1 MQLIS
6 GAGMFSQPE
15 GDAHWVEQL
24 RVPDLSVGT
33 YSIRAGG
40 TDDQSPHTED
50 EIYAI
55 TAGRATLVS
64 GGDSAQVGPGTVV
77 YVPAFEEHRFT
88 EITEDFA
95 ALVFFAPAE
104 EARASAASLLAAAE
118 DAMAEA
124 GFRTGDFG
132 RAGELIAA
140 AQAAAAHSGDERA
153 AAHAKDLLGLILHY
167 QNITVL
173 MAGGQ
178 LPDADI
184 TAEQQA
190 FADALAE
197 WTELGDPSG
206 MARSLFGLGLV
217 QQVLMRDWAAAMPL
231 FWQALDL
238 GYRAD
243 LYTRS
248 EVHRHVGFY
257 YSVEAG
263 QPAEAV
269 RHLRL
274 SLEYREALGDPRR
287 IPSGLVALGEAEL
300 AAGNPER
307 AVELLREAVVRARAA
322 RLLPARIE
330 SAEQALA
337 EAEVAAATATAQD

>member
-6 GAGMFSQPE
+6 GAGEFVTPD

-50 EIYAI
+50 EIYAV

-64 GGDSAQVGPGTVV
+64 GGESAQVGPGTVV

-104 EARASAASLLAAAE
+104 ETRASATALLAAAE
-118 DAMAEA
+118 EAWAEA
-124 GFRTGDFG
+124 GFRTGEFA
-132 RAGELIAA
+132 RALRLYAA
-140 AQAAAAHSGDERA
+140 ARA
-153 AAHAKDLLGLILHY
+153 AADKSADRHAAARATDLFGLILHY
-167 QNITVL
+167 ANIDVL
-173 MAGGQ
+173 MSGGQ
-178 LPDADI
+178 LDDANI
-184 TAEQQA
+184 VAEQQT
-190 FADALAE
+190 FEDALEA

-206 MARSLFGLGLV
+206 KARSLFGLGLV
-217 QQVLMRDWAAAMPL
+217 HQVLRHDWAAAMPM

-238 GYRAD
+238 SDRAD

-248 EVHRHVGFY
+248 EIHRHVGFY
-257 YSVEAG
+257 YLVEAG

-269 RHLRL
+269 RHLRI
-274 SLEYREALGDPRR
+274 SLELREALGDPRR
-287 IPSGLVALGEAEL
+287 IPSGLDALGRAEL
-300 AAGNPER
+300 AAGHKER
-307 AVELLREAVVRARAA
+307 AVELLREALAQAKAA

-330 SAEQALA
+330 AAEQALREA
-337 EAEVAAATATAQD
+337 EAAVTEPG

>member
-6 GAGMFSQPE
+6 GAGIFTPPE

-64 GGDSAQVGPGTVV
+64 GGETAQVGPGTVV

-104 EARASAASLLAAAE
+104 EARAPADALLVAAE

-124 GFRTGDFG
+124 GFRTGDFD
-132 RAGELIAA
+132 RARNLVAA
-140 AQAAAAHSGDERA
+140 ARNEADRSGDDRA
-153 AAHAKDLLGLILHY
+153 RARATSLFGLILHY
-167 QNITVL
+167 QNISVL
-173 MAGGQ
+173 MDGGQ
-178 LPDADI
+178 LPADQVG
-184 TAEQQA
+184 AERQA
-190 FADALAE
+190 FAEALAE
-197 WTELGDPSG
+197 STRLGDPAG
-206 MARSLFGLGLV
+206 MAGALFGLGLV
-217 QQVLMRDWAAAMPL
+217 HQVLDHDWAAAMPY

-238 GYRAD
+238 ASRAD
-243 LYTRS
+243 LYTQS

-257 YSVEAG
+257 YLVEAG

-269 RHLRL
+269 RHLRRSHEL
-274 SLEYREALGDPRR
+274 REALGDPRR
-287 IPSGLVALGEAEL
+287 IPSGLVVLGEAEL

-307 AVELLREAVVRARAA
+307 AVELLREAVARARAA

-337 EAEVAAATATAQD
+337 EAEVALGD